1 MKERVPAPPPTGG
14 EATEGWRRGTEG
26 AVVGDLVVAA
36 AARGL
41 ALDAAIILLADR
53 IVFLKNPTAE
63 ILQTEHA
70 HQIGSLKE

>member
-1 MKERVPAPPPTGG
+1 M
-14 EATEGWRRGTEG
+14 
-26 AVVGDLVVAA
+26 VGDLVVA

-63 ILQTEHA
+63 TLQTEHGN
-70 HQIGSLKE
+70 QMGSLKE